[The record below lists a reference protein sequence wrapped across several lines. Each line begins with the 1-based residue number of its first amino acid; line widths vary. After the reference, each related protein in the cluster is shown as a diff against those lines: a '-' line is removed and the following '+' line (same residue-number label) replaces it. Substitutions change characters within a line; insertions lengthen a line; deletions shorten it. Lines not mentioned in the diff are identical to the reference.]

1 MVERQLPKLNVEGSS
16 PFSRSISLALNRLG
30 TICSMK
36 KLMQQALALPLL
48 LFAVFATSPAVIAQE
63 VKGLDEYAQS
73 LLDAAR
79 AGDAHAGTATQVMFS
94 RVGGELRAMNAIC
107 PHEGILMNDGP
118 ITPEGN
124 IVCPMHLFEF
134 DTKTGREKGTQCK
147 NVKIYKVRE
156 DGNDADIWL

>member
-1 MVERQLPKLNVEGSS
+1 MLKKIV
-16 PFSRSISLALNRLG
+16 ALFGR
-30 TICSMK
+30 K
-36 KLMQQALALPLL
+36 PAL
-48 LFAVFATSPAVIAQE
+48 
-63 VKGLDEYAQS
+63 VKG
-73 LLDAAR
+73 
-79 AGDAHAGTATQVMFS
+79 AGKLEEGQAKVVTFGDVLAGTATQVMFS

-118 ITPEGN
+118 VTSEGN